1 MKNPSL
7 SRGARLR
14 SLAAA
19 GTVAA
24 ALVLVGCSGG
34 AAEETAPAEEETAS
48 SGSAL
53 DARLAEYLAPREA
66 YEMPTEEIADNAAL
80 EGKTVHYVPIT
91 LQAPQFALTSELLG
105 SAVSAAGAKLQVCNG
120 DGNPTTISACI
131 DSAKNDANTGGI
143 ITDGWYYGMAANS
156 LNAAQEAGVPIVY
169 GNQFAEDQFPQSETL
184 ANVNSPG
191 TEMASSVLTWAA
203 VDSGE
208 TGNVLFIKS
217 ADGPGTVKF
226 ATEAAETFA
235 ADCPECTYT
244 EIEVTTAT
252 SSQLEGELNTKL
264 LQDPNIGY
272 IVPQFAQ
279 YLPTVIPTTRASGSQ
294 AQIATTAAALGALQ
308 AVAGG
313 DVAAASGQSVP
324 FGAWAFVDTL
334 LRMVNGQETFDYT
347 LPTRLFTA
355 DNIGDVDVS
364 ETAEASG
371 EWYGPTDFPESFK
384 KLWGRA

>member
-1 MKNPSL
+1 MKRTL
-7 SRGARLR
+7 MTRGARAR
-14 SLAAA
+14 NLAAA

-24 ALVLVGCSGG
+24 ALVLVGCSSG
-34 AAEETAPAEEETAS
+34 TTPAEESTTTEETS
-48 SGSAL
+48 TGSEL
-53 DARLAEYLAPREA
+53 ESRLADYLSATDA
-66 YEMPTEEIADNAAL
+66 YDLPTEEITDSAAL
-80 EGKTVHYVPIT
+80 EGKTIHYVPIT
-91 LQAPQFALTSELLG
+91 LQAPQFSLTAQVLEG
-105 SAVSAAGAKLQVCNG
+105 VAEAAGAKLQVCNG
-120 DGNPTTISACI
+120 DGNPTTIGACI
-131 DSAKNDANTGGI
+131 DGAKNDASTGGI

-156 LNAAQEAGVPIVY
+156 LNAAQEAGVPVVY
-169 GNQFAEDQFPQSETL
+169 GNQFSEDKFPQGPTL

-191 TEMASSVLTWAA
+191 TEMASEILTWVA

-208 TGNVLFIKS
+208 AGNVLFIKS

-226 ATEAAETFA
+226 ASEASATFA
-235 ADCPECTYT
+235 TDCPECTYT
-244 EIEVTTAT
+244 EIEITTAT

-279 YLPTVIPTTRASGSQ
+279 YLPTVIPTTRASGSE

-334 LRMVNGQETFDYT
+334 LRMVNGQEAFEYE

-355 DNIGDVDVS
+355 DNIGDIDVS
-364 ETAEASG
+364 EAAEASG
-371 EWYGPTDFPESFK
+371 EWYGPTTFADDFK